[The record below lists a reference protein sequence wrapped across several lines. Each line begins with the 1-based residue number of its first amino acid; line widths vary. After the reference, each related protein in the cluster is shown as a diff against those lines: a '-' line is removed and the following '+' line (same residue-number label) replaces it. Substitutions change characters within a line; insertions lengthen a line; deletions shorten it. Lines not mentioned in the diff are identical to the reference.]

1 MNIGMQ
7 LGINAKLEQNLTA
20 QMLQSIGVLQMTTQ
34 ELELAVKQEI
44 EVNPLLE
51 MADPDD
57 NFDSDYS
64 DSYGDRESDD
74 SDNAEAGML
83 EERSQDINWDEYFQ
97 EGFGDY
103 DRPLK
108 DLNQPDPEEMEW
120 KNQTKSSL
128 NLQDKLLEQLRD
140 WKRPPEIM
148 KLVEYLIDSLDDKG
162 YLQCSSQANVIGQS
176 NTERSPAIT
185 EIEEIIEGKLE
196 LESSSYNV
204 QEAFHVLQSL
214 TPRGIGARN
223 LRECLLIQAYSVP
236 DFSPLAIKI
245 LEDYFE
251 DLKALRYSA
260 IAKALNVST
269 EEVQAAVRKLSAL
282 SPHPGYLINDVPV
295 SYVNPDLEIVED
307 KSGEFRAI
315 LKRESKFSNKL
326 RINQTYKRLLMDAR
340 TSKADKEFIRE
351 RLNKAN
357 MFISNITH
365 RESTLERVMN
375 AIIKLQPDFFRLGP
389 DHLRPMVQQEI
400 ADMLDLK
407 NVSSVSRT
415 VNGKFVETKFG
426 VFELRSFFTNA
437 VTQEDG
443 EDLSQQ
449 KILNVLKELIDNEDK
464 SKPLSDDALAKAL
477 EEQGIKIA
485 RRTVAKY
492 RENNLK
498 ILSARFRKV

>member
-1 MNIGMQ
+1 MSIGMQ
-7 LGINAKLEQNLTA
+7 LGVNAKLEQNLSA

-51 MADPDD
+51 IADPDD
-57 NFDSDYS
+57 HFDDDDIPSYS
-64 DSYGDRESDD
+64 DRESDD

-83 EERSQDINWDEYFQ
+83 EERSQDINWDDYFQ

-108 DLNQPDPEEMEW
+108 DLNQPDPEETEW
-120 KNQTKSSL
+120 KNQTRSTL

-140 WKRPPEIM
+140 WKRPPEII
-148 KLVEYLIDSLDDKG
+148 KLVTYLIDSLDDKG
-162 YLQCSSQANVIGQS
+162 YLQNSSQVNIVGQADIS
-176 NTERSPAIT
+176 KTREIT
-185 EIEEIIEGKLE
+185 EIEEIIDGKLE
-196 LESSSYNV
+196 LENSSYNV
-204 QEAFHVLQSL
+204 QEAFHVLQSM

-223 LRECLLIQAYSVP
+223 LRECLLIQAYSIP
-236 DFSPLAIKI
+236 DFSPLAIRI

-251 DLKALRYSA
+251 DLKALRYSV
-260 IAKALNVST
+260 IAKSLNVST
-269 EEVQAAVRKLSAL
+269 EEVQIAVRKLSIL

-295 SYVNPDLEIVED
+295 SYVTPDLEVVED
-307 KSGEFRAI
+307 RPGEFKAV
-315 LKRESKFSNKL
+315 LKRESRFSNKL
-326 RINQTYKRLLMDAR
+326 RINQTYRQLLLDSR
-340 TSKADKEFIRE
+340 TSKSDKEFIRE

-357 MFISNITH
+357 MFISNISH

-375 AIIKLQPDFFRLGP
+375 AIIKQQPDFFKIGP

-407 NVSSVSRT
+407 NVSSVSRA
-415 VNGKFVETKFG
+415 VNGKFVETKYG
-426 VFELRSFFTNA
+426 IFELRSFFTNA

-449 KILNVLKELIDNEDK
+449 KILNALKELIDAEDK